1 MAGEF
6 GNFIDRK
13 RRSRAADGSDVMLKD
28 IAAEMGISASYLS
41 DIMKGRRSLPNRKGL
56 DVVIRMLRLSPDEVD
71 EMMDTVGRERE
82 QTAPDL
88 PEYIMSEDLPNVRVA
103 LRKAKSM
110 NKGNDFWQRVVDELD
125 DGT

>member
-28 IAAEMGISASYLS
+28 IAAEIGISASYLS
-41 DIMKGRRSLPNRKGL
+41 DIMKGRRSLPNREGL
-56 DVVIRMLRLSPDEVD
+56 DVVIRMLRLSPDEID

-82 QTAPDL
+82 QAAPDL

>member
-28 IAAEMGISASYLS
+28 IAAEIGISASYLS
-41 DIMKGRRSLPNRKGL
+41 DIMKGRRSLPNREGL

-82 QTAPDL
+82 QAAPDL

>member
-6 GNFIDRK
+6 GNFIDRR

-41 DIMKGRRSLPNRKGL
+41 DIMKGRRSLPNREGL
-56 DVVIRMLRLSPDEVD
+56 DVVVRMLRLSPDEVD

-82 QTAPDL
+82 QAAPDL